1 MSPSTDLSFTDFLD
15 NMILVNFPPQNP
27 VMCTSG
33 SVNSETEVNDE
44 NKKKR
49 MISNRESARRSRIRK
64 QKHLEDTRNQVSR
77 YKTANQ
83 QLMNRLRFVNHN
95 GHIVRQENQRLQ
107 LESVMLQRKLNH
119 LRRLLIVPELQ
130 NTLLPTVCMAM
141 Q

>member
-15 NMILVNFPPQNP
+15 NMILVNFPP
-27 VMCTSG
+27 VMFTSG

-64 QKHLEDTRNQVSR
+64 QKHLEDTKNQVTR

-83 QLMNRLRFVNHN
+83 QLMNRLRCVNHN